1 MLHAA
6 FCGSQTHAR
15 DVRPMSCPR
24 RLAGAGHRRARTTGR
39 PGPRRRRRRSARAPP
54 GAHARPGLKVVPP
67 HIKRDRVNMSALV
80 CIETARTDAGGA
92 APSCARFVTR
102 HDDRFCNAVTRTH
115 SGVQPHACARPVRP
129 TSRYH
134 HHTPPLIQQRADLRQ
149 PSHDAFRSTHPR
161 STANTSHH
169 PPGPLGEHASS
180 ARAIEQR
187 RAGKCYSSFTDGDP
201 TSHLENCV
209 CPRCFCQSVSQF
221 GALRSPGLEGRQCR
235 EHLGGGRV
243 LILGDGA

>member
-1 MLHAA
+1 MGAVQPHRRMRCARDHTAVYGAGASQALSMEQARALRHRGRRRARMTPREFCLLDTRNDWLYQCPLPHARWRMLHAPRRV
-6 FCGSQTHAR
+6 FGSHETHAR

-80 CIETARTDAGGA
+80 CIETARTDTGGA

-115 SGVQPHACARPVRP
+115 SGVQPHDCARPVRP
-129 TSRYH
+129 TSRSR
-134 HHTPPLIQQRADLRQ
+134 HHTPPLIQQ
-149 PSHDAFRSTHPR
+149 
-161 STANTSHH
+161 
-169 PPGPLGEHASS
+169 
-180 ARAIEQR
+180 
-187 RAGKCYSSFTDGDP
+187 
-201 TSHLENCV
+201 
-209 CPRCFCQSVSQF
+209 
-221 GALRSPGLEGRQCR
+221 
-235 EHLGGGRV
+235 
-243 LILGDGA
+243 